1 MKHLSKYLPI
11 KTLILMY
18 KSLIRPHF
26 DYCDVIFH
34 IPPLNN
40 RAFGNGNNVNVIN
53 NIGTLHVLMTKI
65 ESVQYQAALA
75 ITGTWQGTSRVKLYK
90 EIGLESLSD
99 RRSCSRVLQLF
110 KIKNNLTPEYLRRK
124 LPPLNLDDVNP
135 NLFREIRTRTLR
147 YKSTFF
153 PNAINSWNNII
164 GHIQGNTTL
173 NSIKTHILKIIRP
186 IPKSFYDIHDPIGL
200 HYLFQLRT
208 ELSPLRS
215 HKFRHNFSDTP
226 TDICSCNE
234 GSEDNK
240 HFLFECLL
248 YAIHRAPLA
257 VNITNIL
264 LRNNLI
270 ELADDVDFYL
280 YGHPR
285 LALIDNKKVLS
296 STIRYLKVT
305 QRFSR

>member
-1 MKHLSKYLPI
+1 
-11 KTLILMY
+11 
-18 KSLIRPHF
+18 
-26 DYCDVIFH
+26 
-34 IPPLNN
+34 
-40 RAFGNGNNVNVIN
+40 
-53 NIGTLHVLMTKI
+53 MTKI

-90 EIGLESLSD
+90 ELGLESLSD
-99 RRSCSRVLQLF
+99 RRSSNRVLQLF

-124 LPPLNLDDVNP
+124 LPPLNLHDVNP
-135 NLFREIRTRTLR
+135 IFFHEIRTRTLR

-153 PNAINSWNNII
+153 PNAITSWNNII
-164 GHIQGNTTL
+164 GHIQGNATL
-173 NSIKTHILKIIRP
+173 NSIKSHILKIIRP
-186 IPKSFYDIHDPIGL
+186 IPKSFYNIHDPIGI

-215 HKFRHNFSDTP
+215 HKFRHNFLDTP
-226 TDICSCNE
+226 TDICSCNQ

-248 YAIHRAPLA
+248 FAIHRAPLA

-285 LALIDNKKVLS
+285 LALIDNKKS
-296 STIRYLKVT
+296 FIFDNTIFKSHTKIFTLT
-305 QRFSR
+305 